1 MLAGRPDESLSGTV
15 PEQSVGRAGD
25 RTDELGL
32 LVTVLRHA
40 GYVIV
45 ADTAGTHNLGIA
57 RTEHPEVIIAQL
69 PKPTDDRDQEAARRE
84 EFRILNAKLLDEVDE
99 LREAVILAGL
109 LYQRVQRAGERG
121 ASTGGEA
128 LPPTPSAEDLLSR
141 RELEVLDMIA
151 VGAQNSEIAESLVIA
166 PTTVQSHVQ
175 HILRKLSARN
185 RTEAAAR
192 YLRH

>member
-1 MLAGRPDESLSGTV
+1 MNP
-15 PEQSVGRAGD
+15 GD
-25 RTDELGL
+25 RTSELGL
-32 LVTVLRHA
+32 LVNVLRHA
-40 GYVIV
+40 GYMIV
-45 ADTAGTHNLGIA
+45 ADAAGKHNLGIA
-57 RTEHPEVIIAQL
+57 RTESPDVIIAQL
-69 PKPTDDRDQEAARRE
+69 PTPTDGRNEEAARRE
-84 EFRILNAKLLDEVDE
+84 EFRLLNDKLLDEVDE

-109 LYQRVQRAGERG
+109 LYQRVQRTG
-121 ASTGGEA
+121 AHAMSTAREV

-141 RELEVLDMIA
+141 RELQVLDMIA
-151 VGAQNSEIAESLVIA
+151 AGAQNSEIAECLVIA